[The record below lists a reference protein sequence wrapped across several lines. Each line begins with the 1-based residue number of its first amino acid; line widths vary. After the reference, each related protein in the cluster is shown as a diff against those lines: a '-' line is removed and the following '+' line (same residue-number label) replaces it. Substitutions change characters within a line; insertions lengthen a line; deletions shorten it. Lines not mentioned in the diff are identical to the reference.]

1 MDSAT
6 LEQSAPLARDYAV
19 HYPVSRLAACV
30 NRVMGFINGQCFFTR
45 GYWLLSLILVLAG
58 LVVLV
63 QGQPVRG
70 LVILAAPL
78 LLLLAVN
85 GVYLLAAILTISLFG
100 RHAEA
105 RFAVLYLPMLWLVPL
120 ACLFMLLDTPL
131 LAGLPLLSAAVLL
144 VGLFV
149 LLFAGL
155 LLLFA
160 RHDAV
165 LIRHINLVTTGF
177 YLLLLLGWMAAFHS

>member
-6 LEQSAPLARDYAV
+6 LEQAGSPERDYSV
-19 HYPVSRLAACV
+19 HYPVSLLAARI
-30 NRVMGFINGQCFFTR
+30 NRFMGFINGQCFFTR
-45 GYWLLSLILVLAG
+45 GYWLLSLAFVLGGLFVLIQGRPFQGLLAMAG
-58 LVVLV
+58 
-63 QGQPVRG
+63 
-70 LVILAAPL
+70 PL
-78 LLLLAVN
+78 LLLLVVN
-85 GVYLLAAILTISLFG
+85 GLYLLAALLTISLFG

-105 RFAVLYLPMLWLVPL
+105 RFAVLYLPMLFLVPL

-131 LAGLPLLSAAVLL
+131 LAGLPLLIAAVLL
-144 VGLFV
+144 IALFV
-149 LLFAGL
+149 LLFVGL

-160 RHDAV
+160 RHDEV